1 MKLKDALFYTIKPEY
16 QKKTWE
22 KFSSEI
28 GGVFKFYESIRAN
41 VNGPIYVYDIT
52 AKLEDF
58 DLKIKQTVY
67 IKPGGNDKPTPLTYC
82 LSRKTNQKIFFR
94 IWKKD
99 FFEKIFGF
107 NKTNTGIAEIDK
119 NYSLKTNHRKLEQ
132 LIKTNGNLREILT
145 SSRSHFHIVT
155 KNKTLEIVLK
165 RSGISKSVEDL
176 FADIELIEQI
186 IKEIGSL

>member
-1 MKLKDALFYTIKPEY
+1 MSLDNAFFYTIKPETL
-16 QKKTWE
+16 KKTWE
-22 KFSSEI
+22 KFSSAI
-28 GGVFKFYESIRAN
+28 DGVFKFNESIRAN

-67 IKPGGNDKPTPLTYC
+67 INPGGNDKPTPLSYC
-82 LSRKTNQKIFFR
+82 LSRKTNQRIYFR

-107 NKTNTGIAEIDK
+107 NKMNSGIAEIDK

-132 LIKTNGNLREILT
+132 LIKTNGNLRGILT

-165 RSGISKSVEDL
+165 RAGISKSVDD
-176 FADIELIEQI
+176 FFTDIELIKQI
-186 IKEIGSL
+186 IKEIASL